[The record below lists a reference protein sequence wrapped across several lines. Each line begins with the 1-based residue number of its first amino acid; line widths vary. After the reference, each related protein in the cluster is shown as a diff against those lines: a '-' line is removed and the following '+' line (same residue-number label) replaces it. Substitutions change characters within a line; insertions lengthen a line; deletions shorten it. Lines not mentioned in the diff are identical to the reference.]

1 MVETFFL
8 ACEENYLSAFELGL
22 LLLERWMGGCTLFDR
37 HILGRGL
44 GPLLSALPLLFLLPL
59 LVQFLLPFLEAVIAL
74 GHGGR
79 SLEVTAEPFKGASVR
94 RDFTGVLQFSH
105 P

>member
-1 MVETFFL
+1 METFFL
-8 ACEENYLSAFELGL
+8 TSEENYLSALGSRSL
-22 LLLERWMGGCTLFDR
+22 LQRWMGGCTLFDR
-37 HILGRGL
+37 HIFGRGL
-44 GPLLSALPLLFLLPL
+44 GPVLFALPLLILLPL

-79 SLEVTAEPFKGASVR
+79 SLKMTAEPFQGRQCSTG
-94 RDFTGVLQFSH
+94 FTGVLQLSH